1 MGRDSVTVVMQS
13 CICFE
18 VCISIYNWTFPIQS
32 LPWHVWFSL
41 LNVSYCAWKTFQYNY
56 GREDLIR
63 AWPNG
68 ASQNTPQ
75 LSKGHETLHWGVSEL
90 LQGAFTLCSGLNSSA
105 VGSSAL
111 KNEGSGENQSC
122 RTCQL
127 SGVIPSKTN
136 LTLIGPPG
144 EEALR
149 KEVQKHLKNS
159 RKKWNKIWWKGYSL
173 LHLEKEYCHDKF
185 LPSWPISPS
194 LASEGVLEKATTFLW
209 SSYSHLA
216 QIWGLPSTLAD
227 LCLRGCHLS
236 NTLEVLQVA
245 LCFAFQQGLHRM
257 PQFDLAPELNALNC
271 ECPFMCFIP
280 TRKPGLGLPGDFQD
294 S

>member
-1 MGRDSVTVVMQS
+1 MFRPE
-13 CICFE
+13 F
-18 VCISIYNWTFPIQS
+18 ISGGK
-32 LPWHVWFSL
+32 FSL
-41 LNVSYCAWKTFQYNY
+41 EKWGQWGKSKL
-56 GREDLIR
+56 
-63 AWPNG
+63 
-68 ASQNTPQ
+68 QN
-75 LSKGHETLHWGVSEL
+75 LSVVRGNTIQDKPHPESLGIS
-90 LQGAFTLCSGLNSSA
+90 
-105 VGSSAL
+105 
-111 KNEGSGENQSC
+111 
-122 RTCQL
+122 
-127 SGVIPSKTN
+127 
-136 LTLIGPPG
+136 PPG

-173 LHLEKEYCHDKF
+173 LYLEKECCQDKF

-280 TRKPGLGLPGDFQD
+280 MRKPGLGLPGDFQD

>member
-56 GREDLIR
+56 SREDLIR

-68 ASQNTPQ
+68 AGQNTPQ

-136 LTLIGPPG
+136 LTLRVWGSALLGRKHWEKRCRNTWKTQGKNEIKYG
-144 EEALR
+144 ERDILCSTWRRSVAR
-149 KEVQKHLKNS
+149 
-159 RKKWNKIWWKGYSL
+159 
-173 LHLEKEYCHDKF
+173 
-185 LPSWPISPS
+185 ISFSHPDPS
-194 LASEGVLEKATTFLW
+194 LPVL
-209 SSYSHLA
+209 
-216 QIWGLPSTLAD
+216 
-227 LCLRGCHLS
+227 
-236 NTLEVLQVA
+236 LQRE
-245 LCFAFQQGLHRM
+245 F
-257 PQFDLAPELNALNC
+257 
-271 ECPFMCFIP
+271 
-280 TRKPGLGLPGDFQD
+280 
-294 S
+294 